1 MAQVVVRNL
10 DDDVKQR
17 LKKRAAAHGISME
30 AEIRIILANTLKEE
44 KRSSLGLG
52 SIISARFMKTGLDEP
67 LPELH
72 GQAISSIDL

>member
-30 AEIRIILANTLKEE
+30 AEIRLILGNTLKDE
-44 KRSSLGLG
+44 KRSFLGLG
-52 SIISARFMKTGLDEP
+52 SIISARFMKTGLDKP

-72 GQAISSIDL
+72 GQAISSMDL